1 MTENATPESKNGRI
15 ILVTGLSGGGHTT
28 ALKALEDHGFEAVDN
43 LPLRLLPT
51 LVAQGP
57 GSGQSLAIG
66 IDARTRDFSVKRFVE
81 EFDKLRRQTPFP
93 IEILFIDCDDEVL
106 RRRFTETR
114 RRHPLAGDRQVTDG
128 IARERSLLVGLQDHA
143 DMTIDTSQLTPRDFG
158 RQVVDLFSGPDRMGL
173 SVFVQSF
180 AYRNGIPRGA
190 DLVFDMRFLKNPHY
204 VNELRELTGQNSA
217 VGAFI
222 ESDPDFAAINRNL
235 VALCHQLLPRYARE
249 GKSYLT
255 IAFGCTGGRHRSV
268 YMAER
273 MTKEVSGW
281 GFSASTHHRELAD
294 RSAEDRIALHQV
306 DDHNTEKL

>member
-1 MTENATPESKNGRI
+1 MTKTITGENNGGRI
-15 ILVTGLSGGGHTT
+15 VLVTGLSGGGHTT

-51 LVAQGP
+51 LVSQGP
-57 GSGQSLAIG
+57 GSGQGLAIG
-66 IDARTRDFSVKRFVE
+66 IDARTRDFSVERFVA
-81 EFDKLRRQTPFP
+81 EFNKLRHASPHP
-93 IEILFIDCDDEVL
+93 IEILFIDCDDEAL

-128 IARERSLLVGLQDHA
+128 IARERLLLAGLRDHA
-143 DMTIDTSQLTPRDFG
+143 DVTIDTSQLTPRDFG
-158 RQVVDLFSGPDRMGL
+158 RQVVNLFTHSGGSNL

-180 AYRNGIPRGA
+180 SYRHGLPRDA
-190 DLVFDMRFLKNPHY
+190 DLVFDMRFLQNPHY
-204 VNELRELTGQNSA
+204 EKDLREMTGLDAA

-222 ESDPDFAAINRNL
+222 EKDPDFAAIDKDLTR
-235 VALCHQLLPRYARE
+235 LCGRLLPRYARE

-273 MTKEVSGW
+273 MAKAIGGW
-281 GFSASTHHRELAD
+281 GFSASTRHLELANRESEGQIGSHRE
-294 RSAEDRIALHQV
+294 
-306 DDHNTEKL
+306 NEKNGEPQ